1 MAMHRPEKAQPLLA
15 FLEFQAVYG
24 NPNFE
29 FSARSAAVMSAVFEA
44 FRPWNITLAN
54 IAAKQNPANA
64 GEVAIVFSLQ
74 NSRLTFSIGIG
85 AATLLV
91 MNPDWSQE
99 QVLDQMATVGL
110 QAVRSGTGV
119 TFRQYLISLLMHVK
133 PERRTLREVSA
144 DFLSL
149 KSPTISSPTIKA
161 RGFSVYADDFSWVVD
176 SSAMYEGALFLKIMR
191 TFEPSVPF
199 LEMAAKLREDQSE
212 LLGTLQLMLE

>member
-1 MAMHRPEKAQPLLA
+1 MHQPEKAQPLLS

-29 FSARSAAVMSAVFEA
+29 FSTRGSAVMSAVFEA

-54 IAAKQNPANA
+54 VSAKQNPANA

-74 NSRLTFSIGIG
+74 NSRLAFSVGIG

-91 MNPDWSQE
+91 TNPDWSQE
-99 QVLDQMATVGL
+99 QLVSQVATAGL
-110 QAVRSGTGV
+110 QALLSSTGV
-119 TFRQYLISLLMHVK
+119 TYRQYLISLLMHVK
-133 PERRTLREVSA
+133 PEHRTLREVSA

-149 KSPTISSPTIKA
+149 KSPKISSPTVKA

-176 SSAMYEGALFLKIMR
+176 SSAMYEGALFLKIVR
-191 TFEPSVPF
+191 TFDPNVPF
-199 LEMAAKLREDQSE
+199 PEMAGTLRADQGE
-212 LLGTLQLMLE
+212 LLGTLQLTVD

>member
-1 MAMHRPEKAQPLLA
+1 MAMHQPEKAQPLLA

-74 NSRLTFSIGIG
+74 NSWLTFSIGIG

-199 LEMAAKLREDQSE
+199 LEMAAKLREDQRE